1 MSLPWTYLYERA
13 DNAQLTPAPIFAE
26 RSGIVI
32 SATHGPANVLTS
44 YPYRCYISPYERESQ
59 MCTVA
64 PSNRKNHLRLLIL
77 MWLIILV
84 GCQGLPRQTSLVP
97 AIRLEPVPDHGIQ
110 PLLATDARGV
120 VHLIYFK
127 KSAPDGTERSGHLY
141 YRSYEQ
147 GRWSPA
153 LRVSSSPFDH
163 QDAIARASL
172 AMDSNGRVHVGWLS
186 SDLPA
191 LMYSR
196 SDIDRQGFATERAI
210 VREPMQGVESS
221 ASIAAGEDTVSIV
234 WHAGDQDEEEE
245 RRVYAISSQDAGA
258 GFGAVRT
265 LDAARLGA
273 CGCCDLAA
281 SYGNNGH
288 LLVAYRSAI
297 NGDGRHMQLLD
308 TGPEGEFHGGTRLLS
323 EWFIAGCPVTTSD
336 FTHRTGIN
344 PGKSYLWLVFETR
357 GRIYT
362 FDAGNPGH
370 STPAPVRESLVPTRQ
385 KHPAIAVNDAG
396 YRLIVWGEAPG
407 YVAGGTLNLQ
417 LVDKTNRIQPAPDTR
432 NLNIADHS
440 AAAVATLKDGSFL
453 VLY

>member
-1 MSLPWTYLYERA
+1 M
-13 DNAQLTPAPIFAE
+13 
-26 RSGIVI
+26 
-32 SATHGPANVLTS
+32 
-44 YPYRCYISPYERESQ
+44 
-59 MCTVA
+59 
-64 PSNRKNHLRLLIL
+64 RLLIL

-84 GCQGLPRQTSLVP
+84 GCQGLPRQANLAP
-97 AIRLEPVPDHGIQ
+97 AIRLEPVPDRGIQ
-110 PLLATDARGV
+110 PLLATDARGT

-153 LRVSSSPFDH
+153 LRVSSSSFDH

-172 AMDSNGRVHVGWLS
+172 ALDSDRVHVSWLR

-196 SDIDRQGFATERAI
+196 SDIDRKAFAKERAI
-210 VREPMQGVESS
+210 VLEPMQGVESS
-221 ASIAAGEDTVSIV
+221 ASIAAGENTVSIV
-234 WHAGDQDEEEE
+234 WHAGDHDAEEE

-258 GFGAVRT
+258 GFGAVRA

-273 CGCCDLAA
+273 CACCGLAA
-281 SYGNNGH
+281 NYGSNGH

-308 TGPEGEFHGGTRLLS
+308 TGPEEESQGGTRLLS

-336 FTHRTGIN
+336 FTHRASADSSK
-344 PGKSYLWLVFETR
+344 PDQWLVFETQ
-357 GRIYT
+357 GRIYA
-362 FDAGNPGH
+362 FDTGNPGH
-370 STPAPVRESLVPTRQ
+370 STPVPVRESLVPTRQ

-407 YVAGGTLNLQ
+407 FVAGGTLDLQ
-417 LVDKTNRIQPAPDTR
+417 LVDKTGKIQAAPDTR
-432 NLNIADHS
+432 ERHIADYS
-440 AAAVATLKDGSFL
+440 APAVATLEDGSFL